1 MKLVSVK
8 SARDGIHKYVAHFIL
23 DTGRDKK
30 VKFGA
35 KGYTD
40 FILSGGD
47 KERRLRYLNRHKDK
61 EDWSNP
67 LTPGSLARWILWEE
81 PTLHKAV
88 QKFVERFDL

>member
-23 DTGRDKK
+23 DTGRDKH

-35 KGYTD
+35 KGYSDYTKHHD
-40 FILSGGD
+40 D
-47 KERRLRYLNRHKDK
+47 ERRLRYINRHKDK

-67 LTPGSLARWILWEE
+67 LTPGSLSRWILWEE